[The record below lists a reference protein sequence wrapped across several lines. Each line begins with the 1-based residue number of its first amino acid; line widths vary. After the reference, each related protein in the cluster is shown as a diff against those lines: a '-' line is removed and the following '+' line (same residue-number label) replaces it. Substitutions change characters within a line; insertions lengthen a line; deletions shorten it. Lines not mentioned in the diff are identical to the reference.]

1 MARLASAGIMLGI
14 IAYAVL
20 LNRYE
25 HDFYL
30 FSVQE
35 DEYLEWATVWA
46 FLFATALFAVAS
58 VERYRTE
65 KRNPWFL
72 VCLSAFCFVFAME
85 EISWGQRI
93 LGFRPPT
100 YFLDQNFQQELNYHN
115 IIEKDFRKLL
125 LKVLILAY
133 GFLLPIL
140 ALEQATKRWVDKLA
154 FVAPPTILIIPFS
167 VTAAFYHIYPL
178 QFTGEVTE
186 LAFGFGLM
194 FSALLYISETN
205 STFWQWWSGKLEMLG
220 NPFATVGLLTV
231 VIFVIGIGNAT
242 VARHNF
248 SSDPHVLETARMET
262 HAIATDMAALYRA
275 NKQGVVTR
283 CKDHRR
289 MNGLATR
296 LRTDYLYTSEF
307 ASLVQKG
314 MSEERAQY
322 FIDPWN
328 SPYWIRHECLSTD
341 GVERV
346 LIYSFGPNRKRDSS
360 PGKLSGDDIG
370 TLIQYTPNK
379 DD

>member
-14 IAYAVL
+14 IAVAVL
-20 LNRYE
+20 LDRYDQ
-25 HDFYL
+25 DFYL

-46 FLFATALFAVAS
+46 FLFAAVLFGFAS
-58 VERYRTE
+58 VHRHRNE

-72 VCLSAFCFVFAME
+72 ICLSAFCFVFAME

-133 GFLLPIL
+133 GLLLPVL
-140 ALEQATKRWVDKLA
+140 ALEQTTRRLVDKLS

-178 QFTGEVTE
+178 QFTGEITE

-194 FSALLYISETN
+194 FSALIYLSETN
-205 STFWQWWSGKLEMLG
+205 SALWHWWSNKWAMLRHS
-220 NPFATVGLLTV
+220 FITVCLLT
-231 VIFVIGIGNAT
+231 FVTLLIGIGNAT
-242 VARHNF
+242 VARHSFNA
-248 SSDPHVLETARMET
+248 DPHVLETARVEAL
-262 HAIATDMAALYRA
+262 AIANDMAALYRN
-275 NKQGVVTR
+275 NKPGVVTR

-289 MNGLATR
+289 MNGLAKR

-307 ASLVQKG
+307 ASLVEQG

-328 SPYWIRHECLSTD
+328 SPYWMRHDCLSSD
-341 GVERV
+341 GIQQVF
-346 LIYSFGPNRKRDSS
+346 IYSFGPNRKRDSAK
-360 PGKLSGDDIG
+360 GQLSGDDIG
-370 TLIQYTPNK
+370 VIIRYTP
-379 DD
+379 DEFE